1 MQRPHASRPRGPPN
15 WLQDGGREGGRGRG
29 GGDPAAAATP
39 PAVPAPA
46 GAGQSRSD
54 LGCGGSELCASPG
67 GHAAG
72 FCSPGGCP
80 YASSERDFRAE
91 NSQDSDTSKGRELAR
106 RYRLNRSPLWAI
118 GRLCP
123 RHLWSPTSTVARCT
137 CPTLAEVSARSG
149 APPLRPESGHCAAI
163 TRRCLGLGFS
173 SQTSALH
180 PVPAR
185 TAGVPL

>member
-1 MQRPHASRPRGPPN
+1 MQRPHASRPGGPPN

-39 PAVPAPA
+39 SAVPAPA
-46 GAGQSRSD
+46 GAGRSRSD

-106 RYRLNRSPLWAI
+106 RDRLNRSPLWAI
-118 GRLCP
+118 GRLSEAPVVPDRSTRPLQLPNFGRSERSLWGPSAASGIWALCGHHPSLP
-123 RHLWSPTSTVARCT
+123 R
-137 CPTLAEVSARSG
+137 
-149 APPLRPESGHCAAI
+149 
-163 TRRCLGLGFS
+163 LGV
-173 SQTSALH
+173 Q
-180 PVPAR
+180 
-185 TAGVPL
+185 